1 MEFVAFSLAAVL
13 AFFLSQQQASTEKER
28 VVLLP
33 DADGKAGAVLVKTAR
48 DERLLDTPYATIA
61 IDQRGA
67 IRSVEPAQAA
77 VQARYSATLQ
87 AMPPRPR
94 SFVVHFALGSATE
107 FVSGSKPVLD
117 ELKAFLSAHPAPE
130 ITVIGHT
137 DRVGTVEFNDTLSRQ
152 RAQTVRDLLVEIGIQ
167 AVSMDVAGRG
177 EREPLVQTADEV
189 PEEKNRRV
197 EISVR

>member
-1 MEFVAFSLAAVL
+1 VEFVALSLAAVL
-13 AFFLSQQQASTEKER
+13 AFFLAQQPAAEKER

-33 DADGKAGAVLVKTAR
+33 DADGKVGAVLVKTAH
-48 DERLLDTPYATIA
+48 EEKLLDTPYATIS
-61 IDQRGA
+61 IDQRGG
-67 IRSVEPAQAA
+67 IRSVAPAQAA
-77 VQARYSATLQ
+77 VQERYGATLQ
-87 AMPPRPR
+87 SMPPRPR

-107 FVSGSKPVLD
+107 FVEGSRPVLD

-137 DRVGTVEFNDTLSRQ
+137 DRVGSVDFNDSLSRQ
-152 RAQTVRDLLVEIGIQ
+152 RAQTVRDMLVEIGIQ

-177 EREPLVQTADEV
+177 ERDPLVPTADEV
-189 PEEKNRRV
+189 AEEKNRRV

>member
-1 MEFVAFSLAAVL
+1 MEFVALSLAAVI
-13 AFFLSQQQASTEKER
+13 AFFIAQQPGAEKER

-33 DADGKAGAVLVKTAR
+33 DADGKTGAVLVKTPR
-48 DERLLDTPYATIA
+48 EEKLLDTPYATIT

-67 IRSVEPAQAA
+67 IRSVEPAQAI
-77 VQARYSATLQ
+77 VKERYAATLQ
-87 AMPPRPR
+87 SMPPRPR

-107 FVSGSKPVLD
+107 FVAGSKPVLD
-117 ELKAFLSAHPAPE
+117 ELKAFLAAHPAPE

-137 DRVGTVEFNDTLSRQ
+137 DRVGSVDFNDNLSRQ

-177 EREPLVQTADEV
+177 EREPLVPTADEV